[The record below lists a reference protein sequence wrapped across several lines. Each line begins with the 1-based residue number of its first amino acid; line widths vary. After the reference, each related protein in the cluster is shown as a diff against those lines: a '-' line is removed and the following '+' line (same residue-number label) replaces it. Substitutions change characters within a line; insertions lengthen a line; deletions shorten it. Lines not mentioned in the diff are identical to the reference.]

1 MNLGDK
7 LKTLRKEHNYS
18 QQQLAEKLHVTA
30 QAISKWENNKSVPDI
45 INLVQLS
52 EVYDSSL
59 DYLIKSDKQLQK
71 KLSINN
77 VHLKVFNF
85 FVLAIILV
93 MILATSILVK
103 AQFFTSQHSLGGWLV
118 VGLGFL
124 LIIFTFLSLYCY
136 IVKKKYFIFL
146 WSAFLMLVSIVF
158 LGLFYDYIME
168 LLFSL

>member
-7 LKTLRKEHNYS
+7 LRKLRKENNYS

-52 EVYDSSL
+52 ELYDSSL

-77 VHLKVFNF
+77 IRLKVFNF
-85 FVLAIILV
+85 FVLAFILV
-93 MILATSILVK
+93 MILTTSVLIK
-103 AQFFTSQHSLGGWLV
+103 AQFFMYQHSLGGWLV
-118 VGLGFL
+118 VGFGFL
-124 LIIFTFLSLYCY
+124 FIIFTFLSLYCY

-146 WSAFLMLVSIVF
+146 WSAFLTLGCIVF
-158 LGLFYDYIME
+158 IGLFYDYIIE
-168 LLFSL
+168 LLFPL